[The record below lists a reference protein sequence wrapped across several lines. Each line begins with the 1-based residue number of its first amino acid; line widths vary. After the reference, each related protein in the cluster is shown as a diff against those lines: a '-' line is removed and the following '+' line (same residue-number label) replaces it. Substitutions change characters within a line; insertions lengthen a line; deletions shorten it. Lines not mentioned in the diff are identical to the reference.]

1 LQRSLYIVRGMCVIV
16 AMATFYIALAT
27 HVYDLQVSRHEELYE
42 KAKKKYTTSQ
52 TEKGMRGR
60 IFDVDANLLAGNVAC
75 RDILAEPRRFTVERA
90 EIIAAL
96 SESLG
101 IAPHVLAKR
110 FARAFRGED
119 SIVEMVVQRGVS
131 IERADRVAA
140 YRFKGLRFEDTYRR
154 HYPKG
159 TLLANVLGFLG
170 PEGGGA
176 TGVEQML
183 DTDLQPVFGQA
194 FFERDRK
201 GNRISAEERLGTEA
215 TDGADVYLT
224 IREPIQQI
232 VEDELAELVEQFAPK
247 AAYAV
252 MAEPSTGAV
261 LAMAQYP
268 TFDSNS
274 RENMDPANWR
284 NRIVSDGFE
293 PGSIMKAVAV
303 AGAID
308 YGTITLDDVFD
319 CEHGYWVYAR
329 RPLRDCHQYDDL
341 TVWEIMQKSS
351 NIGTAK
357 IALELGKNNL
367 YQTLTRF
374 GFGQATG
381 IGLGEEATGIFR
393 HHKRW
398 DSLSIT
404 RFPIGQGILVTPL
417 QMVQAYC
424 ALANDG
430 LMMQLYLI
438 DRMVGPEP
446 GNSQCFFPRAKRRC
460 VRPHAARQVTQ
471 ALKLVTEEGGT
482 APKAVVLGYK
492 VAGKTGTAQ
501 KVERYQV
508 NGRWRGRYVN
518 RYVSNFIGYV
528 PADDPAFVLLV
539 VADETSRGGHYGGTV
554 AAPTFSRIAEKTL
567 RYLQVAPA
575 GEPVSRL
582 PGSPSSEAEH
592 LGADSHQLR

>member
-1 LQRSLYIVRGMCVIV
+1 MQRPLYMVRVMCVIG
-16 AMATFYIALAT
+16 AMAAIYTALT
-27 HVYDLQVSRHEELYE
+27 VHVYRLQVSRHEELYE

-75 RDILAEPRRFTVERA
+75 RDILAEPRRFTAERA

-101 IAPHVLAKR
+101 IKPHILAKR
-110 FARAFRGED
+110 FARAFQGD
-119 SIVEMVVQRGVS
+119 NPIVEMVVQRCVP
-131 IERADRVAA
+131 IDQADRVAA

-159 TLLANVLGFLG
+159 ALLANVLGFLG
-170 PEGGGA
+170 PGGVGA
-176 TGVEQML
+176 SGVEQTM
-183 DTDLQPVFGQA
+183 DADLQPVFGQA

-201 GNRISAEERLGTEA
+201 GNRISEEERLGTEA
-215 TDGADVYLT
+215 MDGADVYLT

-232 VEDELAELVEQFAPK
+232 VEDELAALVERFAPK

-252 MAEPSTGAV
+252 MAEPSTGAL
-261 LAMAQYP
+261 LAMAQCP
-268 TFDSNS
+268 TFDPNS
-274 RENMDPANWR
+274 REEMDPARWR

-293 PGSIMKAVAV
+293 PGSIMKAIAI

-319 CEHGYWVYAR
+319 CEHGYWIFAR

-341 TVWEIMQKSS
+341 RVWEIIQKSS

-357 IALELGKNNL
+357 IAIKLGRKNL

-393 HHKRW
+393 HHERW
-398 DSLSIT
+398 DSLSIS

-430 LMMQLYLI
+430 LMMQLYLL

-471 ALKLVTEEGGT
+471 ALKLVTREHGT
-482 APKAVVLGYK
+482 APKAAVLGYE

-518 RYVSNFIGYV
+518 RYISGFIGYV
-528 PADDPAFVLLV
+528 PVDAPAFVLLV

-575 GEPVSRL
+575 GESVSHYAVT
-582 PGSPSSEAEH
+582 PSSEAEEI
-592 LGADSHQLR
+592 GTEPGQLR